1 MKGKGKKKKEKEK
14 EKEKVAAEKHDSA
27 LCKHSRSH
35 K

>member
-1 MKGKGKKKKEKEK
+1 MKGKGKKKK